1 MIFSSY
7 QFLIFLAGVVAVWL
21 VLERHGL
28 LGLRKLFLIA
38 VSLAFYAW
46 WRVDGLALLLGSIG
60 VNLAI
65 GRHLHKTGANKPL
78 WCAIGV
84 ALNLGLLGV
93 FKYLGLFE
101 ATTHELFGVDLELPS
116 LFRPLGISFFTFQQ
130 ISWIVDSARGKAPRY
145 GVTDYLLF
153 ICFFP
158 HLIAGPIVLHNELI
172 PQFGHRRGAEERWH
186 DVAGGVTLFTIGLFK
201 KVLLANSIE
210 PYPGLVFSAAGD
222 GAAIGTFDAWMGA
235 GLFALQIYL
244 DFSAYTDMA
253 LGAALMLGIRLPL
266 NFNSPYKATSVIDF
280 WHRWHISLSNFLREY
295 LYIPL
300 GGNRRGRPR
309 RYLTR
314 MQTMLICGLW
324 HGGSWNFAVWGGL
337 HGLYLCINHLWRHV
351 SAPWRPALPAPLR
364 RLGAPLSVAV
374 TLLAT
379 TFAWVF
385 FRAQGFDA
393 AIAMVRGMLGV
404 GGSSMLLAG
413 REDAVA
419 LLVVLTGVVLFAPNS
434 MEMLRHV
441 RPALNM
447 PADAPPPRWLAWRPT
462 PAAATLCAITFVVS
476 ILAIWNLRPF
486 IYFEF

>member
-65 GRHLHKTGANKPL
+65 GRHLHKTGTNKRL
-78 WCAIGV
+78 WCMIGV

-101 ATTHELFGVDLELPS
+101 ATTLALFGVDLKLPS
-116 LFRPLGISFFTFQQ
+116 LFLPLGISFFTFQQ
-130 ISWIVDSARGKAPRY
+130 ISWIVDSARGKAPSY
-145 GVTDYLLF
+145 GLTDYLLF

-172 PQFGHRRGAEERWH
+172 PQFGHRRDAEERWH

-201 KVLLANSIE
+201 KVMLANSIE
-210 PYPGLVFSAAGD
+210 PYPGLIFGAAD
-222 GAAIGTFDAWMGA
+222 EGAAIGAFDAWVGA

-266 NFNSPYKATSVIDF
+266 NFNSPYKAASIIDF

-309 RYLTR
+309 RYLNL
-314 MQTMLICGLW
+314 MLTMLIGGLW
-324 HGGSWNFAVWGGL
+324 HGASWNFAVWGGL
-337 HGLYLCINHLWRHV
+337 HGLYLCVNHLWRHV

-364 RLGAPLSVAV
+364 RLGAPLGVAV
-374 TLLAT
+374 TVLAT

-385 FRAQGFDA
+385 FRARGFDA
-393 AIAMVRGMLGV
+393 AMAMVRGMLGM
-404 GGSSMLLAG
+404 GGSSTLLAG
-413 REDAVA
+413 RDDAVV

-447 PADAPPPRWLAWRPT
+447 PAAAPPRWLAWRPT
-462 PAAATLCAITFVVS
+462 PTAATLCAVTFVVS
-476 ILAIWNLRPF
+476 LLAIWNLRPF